1 MKLKLSAKINILIVC
16 AVILT
21 GIIVGSLAIEATT
34 NSFDDFTRDLWQYR
48 ISTQSK
54 YYLDYYTSNGYS
66 WEGVENAAANQQ
78 AYNNQSAQRF
88 MDITSIGVILTDTEG
103 EILVHPE
110 KGMVGGHIS
119 QNLLPYGNAL
129 KLGDDKV
136 VGYIFPDAYFNSR
149 FWYLEQSFSHRVLV
163 AIIRGIVLTSIFA
176 KILGVAISKM
186 IVTPLK

>member
-66 WEGVENAAANQQ
+66 WEGVENSRGK
-78 AYNNQSAQRF
+78 SA
-88 MDITSIGVILTDTEG
+88 SV
-103 EILVHPE
+103 
-110 KGMVGGHIS
+110 
-119 QNLLPYGNAL
+119 
-129 KLGDDKV
+129 
-136 VGYIFPDAYFNSR
+136 
-149 FWYLEQSFSHRVLV
+149 
-163 AIIRGIVLTSIFA
+163 
-176 KILGVAISKM
+176 
-186 IVTPLK
+186 